1 MRLKGETVILVTR
14 TGGGVDPDGRRIPP
28 TVERTPLEGCVIIPK
43 AGALEYGGPSY
54 WLASKEISILTSAP
68 VDGVKVGAELEV
80 RGQLFEVNAPVFHHK
95 SPFGTAV
102 GGSEIPAEWKATV

>member
-1 MRLKGETVILVTR
+1 MRLKGETVILITR
-14 TGGGVDPDGRRIPP
+14 TGGGMDPDGRLIPP
-28 TVERTPLEGCVIIPK
+28 TIERTPLEGCVIIPK
-43 AGALEYGGPSY
+43 GGNVASAVDY
-54 WLASKEISILTSAP
+54 QLASKEISILTSAP
-68 VDGVKVGAELEV
+68 VDGVKAGAELEV